1 MKKGQILEGVIEK
14 VEFPNKGL
22 VYVAE
27 EDQYVLVK
35 NGIPGQKIRFGINK
49 FKHGRAEGR
58 LLEVLERS
66 PLETRE
72 PVCSLFP
79 ACGGC
84 MYQTMSY
91 EAQLE
96 MKAEQMKEI
105 MRERLHLGIRLY
117 LRESKRVR
125 KSLATVIRWSFHLA
139 MNTKTDRFLL
149 DFIKKE
155 APTTF

>member
-1 MKKGQILEGVIEK
+1 MCIRDR
-14 VEFPNKGL
+14 

-105 MRERLHLGIRLY
+105 IEGADVY
-117 LRESKRVR
+117 KRQECAPGNIF
-125 KSLATVIRWSFHLA
+125 SYPAG
-139 MNTKTDRFLL
+139 
-149 DFIKKE
+149 E
-155 APTTF
+155 ADYSWHNY